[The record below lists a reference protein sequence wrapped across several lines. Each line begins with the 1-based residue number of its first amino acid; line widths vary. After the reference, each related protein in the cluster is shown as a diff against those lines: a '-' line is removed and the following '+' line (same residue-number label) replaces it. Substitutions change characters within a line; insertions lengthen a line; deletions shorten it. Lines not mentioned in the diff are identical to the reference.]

1 MGVALDGRRCRRHVS
16 HHRDPRIAHRLHRSD
31 ALPAWMVGGV
41 EPLGNGPRGRPIGL
55 AGKPTHRVPGDR
67 VGAAWAGR
75 RRSPVSILASW
86 PDAGQ
91 AARRRC
97 KADNGEIRTG
107 ETRMTRITRRAAIGL
122 LAAGG
127 VLLGVG
133 AAGGFLLRDALK
145 SFSGNGMMGEGMMG
159 SASQADMSSY
169 MNLFDR
175 HKEIRRMVEV
185 IEGGVRTTTESD
197 SPDLVGQ
204 LQAHVSSMYSHV
216 NQQAEV
222 TCMSS
227 SLPTLFRNSGGYQ
240 RELTL
245 TTKGVV
251 VTETSNDPRLTSAI
265 RQHAEEVSGF
275 VRDGMP
281 AMMRGTMSR

>member
-1 MGVALDGRRCRRHVS
+1 
-16 HHRDPRIAHRLHRSD
+16 
-31 ALPAWMVGGV
+31 
-41 EPLGNGPRGRPIGL
+41 
-55 AGKPTHRVPGDR
+55 
-67 VGAAWAGR
+67 
-75 RRSPVSILASW
+75 
-86 PDAGQ
+86 
-91 AARRRC
+91 
-97 KADNGEIRTG
+97 
-107 ETRMTRITRRAAIGL
+107 MTRITRRAAIGL

-281 AMMRGTMSR
+281 AMMRGTMGR